1 MLHHSGWEQLAS
13 FLPAR
18 QLTCCDRCIFGC
30 PLSSH
35 WIGRKEGFVNVNKA
49 MHAACWSLVFSKY
62 RHHAFKS
69 IHLFKAQVDWLRKE
83 KLFSK
88 WNDTNFERAER
99 NSLLS
104 LYYCRKCNIFNFR
117 SWNKWEMFCVLKRLF
132 PQVGKNKNISKIV
145 ASCSIWTLKFASM
158 FKVDFLVIT
167 IPVRWTPSPL
177 TTTFT
182 CRLEHGLSG

>member
-49 MHAACWSLVFSKY
+49 
-62 RHHAFKS
+62 
-69 IHLFKAQVDWLRKE
+69 LRKE